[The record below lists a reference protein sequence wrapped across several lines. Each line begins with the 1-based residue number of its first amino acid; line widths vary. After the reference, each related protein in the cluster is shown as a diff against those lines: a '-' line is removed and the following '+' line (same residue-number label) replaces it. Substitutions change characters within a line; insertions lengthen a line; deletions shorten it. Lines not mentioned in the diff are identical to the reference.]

1 MPGAAD
7 AAHNPAVAVTVRRA
21 RTDELAPNEIETL
34 RRMMGAAFAR
44 EDGMFADSDWR
55 HATGGTHVLAEQ
67 AGEILSHAS
76 VVERTLEIG
85 GVPVRTGYVEA
96 VATAPPHQRR
106 GYGTLV
112 MREIDDIIRSG
123 YDLGGLSTGS
133 HGFYERL
140 GWERWLGP
148 TFVRTATGTER
159 TPDDDGGIMILRTP
173 TSPSIDLTAN
183 IACEW
188 RDGDVW

>member
-1 MPGAAD
+1 
-7 AAHNPAVAVTVRRA
+7 
-21 RTDELAPNEIETL
+21 
-34 RRMMGAAFAR
+34 MMGAAFAR
-44 EDGMFADSDWR
+44 KDGVFADSDWE
-55 HATGGTHVLAEQ
+55 HATGGIHVLVEA

-85 GVPVRTGYVEA
+85 GLPLHTGYVEA
-96 VATAPPHQRR
+96 VATSPRHQRR

-112 MREIDDIIRSG
+112 MREIDDIIRTG
-123 YDLGGLSTGS
+123 YKLGGLSTGS

-159 TPDDDGGIMILRTP
+159 TADDDGGLMVLRTP
-173 TSPSIDLTAN
+173 SSPELDLSGAIT
-183 IACEW
+183 CDW
-188 RDGDVW
+188 REGDVW

>member
-7 AAHNPAVAVTVRRA
+7 AAHNPVAVTVRRA
-21 RTDELAPNEIETL
+21 RTDELAPKEIELL

-44 EDGMFADSDWR
+44 DDGRFAGSDWR
-55 HATGGTHVLAEQ
+55 HATGGTHVLVDQ

-85 GVPVRTGYVEA
+85 GLPVRTGYVEA
-96 VATAPPHQRR
+96 VATAPRHQRR

-133 HGFYERL
+133 HEFYERL
-140 GWERWLGP
+140 GWQRWLGP

-159 TPDDDGGIMILRTP
+159 TPDDDGGIMIIRTR
-173 TSPSIDLTAN
+173 TSPALDLGAM
-183 IACEW
+183 IVCEW
-188 RDGDVW
+188 REGDVW